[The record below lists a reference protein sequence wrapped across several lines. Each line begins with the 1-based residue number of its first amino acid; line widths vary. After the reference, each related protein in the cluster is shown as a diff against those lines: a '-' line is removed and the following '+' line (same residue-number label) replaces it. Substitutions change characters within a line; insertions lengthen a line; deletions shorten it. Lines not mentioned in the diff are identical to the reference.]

1 MALST
6 DRLASALVTESLAV
20 AIHCLVAAVL
30 IGAQS
35 GWRGRSGYL
44 RRSAV
49 TAAGCAGM
57 VAESIWLRLGD
68 VLIAEEGG
76 RERSRRP
83 SPPRALLV
91 LLCGGEG
98 AAVAW
103 RTGGVGRSAAEGVIY
118 GARAPG
124 S

>member
-1 MALST
+1 VALST

-76 RERSRRP
+76 RERSRR
-83 SPPRALLV
+83 RELRGVALREMATPTGLCLHARV
-91 LLCGGEG
+91 LTRSSLGL
-98 AAVAW
+98 
-103 RTGGVGRSAAEGVIY
+103 GRNKLGLM
-118 GARAPG
+118 GFL
-124 S
+124 